1 MEVLK
6 TSISYRTIALLV
18 IKLKEWYG
26 FSALR
31 AASLAMSRS
40 YEVSRTKL
48 IWEGFC
54 GRIDPA
60 EFSVMKKILA
70 RMEKLLH
77 GLGDLLEKS
86 IFLKMMLAIGKLY
99 ERLSSGSTILGL
111 VNRISL
117 RRWFLVAFAF
127 YLPIEYMLRDKF
139 KLNLLAS
146 VWEELFIIAA
156 AALLLWRVCRRQSRS
171 FTRTSALEVALLLY
185 MAVLLLEMMLN
196 RPFKDVAFAGYRAQC
211 EYIIWFFLISRLCED
226 KEDIKLLLGSFL
238 GVVALMTFHG
248 IYQFVVAVPIP
259 SSWVSATE
267 MGVRTRVFSITGS
280 PNIFGSILVMAAP
293 SAAALMYCFEDGR
306 KKFAA
311 LCLTGAMCLSIL
323 FTFSRGAWV
332 GLIVAIMIFAMY
344 MDRRLLGL
352 MGAAM
357 AAVLVAV
364 PSITDRLTYLFTDD
378 YRAASEI
385 GGRALRWRIGWDLLH
400 ERSPWLGFGLG
411 RFGGAV
417 AMNNKM
423 LDETEEFTYFYM
435 DNYYL
440 KTLVEAGYIGLMFF
454 LIALVA
460 FVIMSLRAI
469 YSCGGVSAP
478 EGSID
483 PLRRNEA
490 SDKPIA
496 AGLFAGLSGVLV
508 HCYFENIFEEPYMM
522 AYFWGLAA
530 LLYCLGHLNSA
541 EKEYR
546 I

>member
-6 TSISYRTIALLV
+6 ASLAYRAIALLV
-18 IKLKEWYG
+18 TKLKEWYG
-26 FSALR
+26 FSALG
-31 AASLAMSRS
+31 AASLAMSKA
-40 YEVSRTKL
+40 YESSRTRR

-54 GRIDPA
+54 GRRDPA
-60 EFSVMKKILA
+60 EFSVFNKILA
-70 RMEKLLH
+70 GIERLLH
-77 GLGDLLEKS
+77 TAGDWLENS
-86 IFLKMMLAIGKLY
+86 LFLKLMLGIRKIYERIGKGGLV
-99 ERLSSGSTILGL
+99 LGL
-111 VNRISL
+111 VNKIPL
-117 RRWFLVAFAF
+117 RRWLLVVFAF
-127 YLPIEYMLRDKF
+127 YLPIEYLLRDKF
-139 KLNLLAS
+139 KLDLLAS
-146 VWEELFIIAA
+146 VWEELLIIAA
-156 AALLLWRVCRRQSRS
+156 AALLLWRVCRRQSRT

-196 RPFKDVAFAGYRAQC
+196 RPFKEVAFAGYRAQC
-211 EYIIWFFLISRLCED
+211 EYIVWFFLISRLCED
-226 KEDIKLLLGSFL
+226 REDVKLLFGSFL
-238 GVVALMTFHG
+238 GVVGLMAFHG
-248 IYQFVVAVPIP
+248 IYQFIVAVPIP
-259 SSWVSATE
+259 SSWITSTE

-293 SAAALMYCFEDGR
+293 SAAALMYYFKDTW
-306 KKFAA
+306 KKLAA

-332 GLIVAIMIFAMY
+332 GLIVAIVIFAMY

-357 AAVLVAV
+357 ASVLVAV
-364 PSITDRLTYLFTDD
+364 PSITARLTYLFTYD
-378 YRAASEI
+378 YKIASAI
-385 GGRALRWRIGWDLLH
+385 GGRALRWSVGWDLLH

-417 AMNNKM
+417 AMNNKL
-423 LDETEEFTYFYM
+423 LDESDEFKYFYM

-440 KTLVEAGYIGLMFF
+440 KTLVETGYIGLTFY

-469 YSCGGVSAP
+469 YSCGGMSAP
-478 EGSID
+478 ERSLD
-483 PLRRNEA
+483 PLRRYEA
-490 SDKPIA
+490 TDKPIA
-496 AGLFAGLSGVLV
+496 VGFFAGMSGVLA

-530 LLYCLGHLNSA
+530 LLYCLGRLNST
-541 EKEYR
+541 EKE